1 MDKSRIENVL
11 KQLSIESYDSGS
23 EIIHALSVCTELN
36 RVTCDMKIDDVN
48 TVELFRAVYEYI
60 THEIN
65 EEEFFVRLLA
75 CN

>member
-1 MDKSRIENVL
+1 MNKDRIENVL
-11 KQLSIESYDSGS
+11 KWLSFESYDSGS
-23 EIIHALSVCTELN
+23 EIIHTLSVYTESN

-48 TVELFRAVYEYI
+48 TVELFRVVYEYI
-60 THEIN
+60 THGIN